1 MDLTFG
7 ADRYLKDPSFEADYL
22 LVAPHHLLAVSRT
35 LADYR
40 ASQGLSVAM
49 VSLEQ
54 IYDEFSGGQT
64 SSQAVKDFINYQ
76 LAHSATPPR
85 YLLIVGD
92 ATYDPKGDLNSY
104 GLTQMPVAIESG
116 SQMDFGSDNF
126 YVEIDSQ
133 VPQLSVGRIPSSDE
147 SLIKDYINK
156 LIAYESGVG
165 EPTQAKNTSFISGL
179 DKLNENFNSQTDQLL
194 QTVSSQNTAMN
205 VSKVNLVDYPTNASK
220 KAAIEQVF
228 DSGSL
233 VTTYFGHGAENMW
246 DDSAS
251 FSEVDAMALTN
262 SSLPIVMTMNCLNSF
277 YYDINSSQKSI
288 GENFILNPKGGAIA
302 FWGSTSQTSPIAQL
316 NLAQSFLG
324 QLADVTNQ
332 TYHEVRL
339 GDLILQAKQLQ
350 GNNAYAAD
358 TVRSWTLF
366 GDPALLIPESAFAVE
381 KQTNPTVDVT
391 PPAAVAPA
399 PQASGGGGC
408 SAMASSYGPES
419 PHSWP
424 WRELF
429 FFLLPLGLTAL
440 LRRRLD
446 LSKK

>member
-1 MDLTFG
+1 
-7 ADRYLKDPSFEADYL
+7 
-22 LVAPHHLLAVSRT
+22 
-35 LADYR
+35 
-40 ASQGLSVAM
+40 
-49 VSLEQ
+49 
-54 IYDEFSGGQT
+54 
-64 SSQAVKDFINYQ
+64 
-76 LAHSATPPR
+76 
-85 YLLIVGD
+85 
-92 ATYDPKGDLNSY
+92 
-104 GLTQMPVAIESG
+104 
-116 SQMDFGSDNF
+116 
-126 YVEIDSQ
+126 
-133 VPQLSVGRIPSSDE
+133 
-147 SLIKDYINK
+147 
-156 LIAYESGVG
+156 
-165 EPTQAKNTSFISGL
+165 L